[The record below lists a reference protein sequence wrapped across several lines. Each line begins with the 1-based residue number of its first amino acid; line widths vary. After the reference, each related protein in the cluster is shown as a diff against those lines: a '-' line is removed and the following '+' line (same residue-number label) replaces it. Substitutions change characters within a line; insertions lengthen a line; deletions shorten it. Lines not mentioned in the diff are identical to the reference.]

1 MSALR
6 RATESAC
13 WALRAYAWPAV
24 WLSLAGALALAVA
37 LPVLAG
43 ATQLRNVFERIQ
55 MPDDIFNH
63 RAFTRLKMLK
73 HLIETSQIDAE
84 FFWR

>member
-1 MSALR
+1 
-6 RATESAC
+6 
-13 WALRAYAWPAV
+13 
-24 WLSLAGALALAVA
+24 
-37 LPVLAG
+37 
-43 ATQLRNVFERIQ
+43 

-73 HLIETSQIDAE
+73 HLIETSQIDDG